1 MKNLLLL
8 LLFLPLSTV
17 YGQESAIKNGTYT
30 NRSEMVYEIVI
41 TGEDITFYLKENERD
56 EPGEHKLVSKGK
68 IVTQKNKYFVENV
81 TGDKVSNRKKEPLEI
96 KVKDGALVFKSY
108 NLFNAFYDTVVI
120 YSNKVEFQ
128 PQPN

>member
-1 MKNLLLL
+1 MKNILLLL
-8 LLFLPLSTV
+8 LLPLSTI
-17 YGQESAIKNGTYT
+17 YGQESPIKNGTYT
-30 NRSEMVYEIVI
+30 NKSEMVYEITVV
-41 TGEDITFYLKENERD
+41 GNDLTFYLKENEND
-56 EPGEHKLVSKGK
+56 EPGEHKIVSKGQ
-68 IVTQKNKYFVENV
+68 IVAQKNKYFVENV

-108 NLFNAFYDTVVI
+108 NLFNAFYDTVII